1 MTDREKEELFRLV
14 NGWEEAAKTFERSMR
29 RHRSLADWWQKK
41 GDHTQGQLLLDL
53 AAADEIRAG
62 MLRNN
67 ARMLALRI
75 GELVAAPTKA
85 PTVPKKKRRM
95 KYA

>member
-1 MTDREKEELFRLV
+1 MTDQEREALFRLV

-29 RHRSLADWWQKK
+29 RHRSLADYWQKK
-41 GDHTQGQLLLDL
+41 SDHQQGQLLLDL

-67 ARMLALRI
+67 ARMLALKI
-75 GELVAAPTKA
+75 GELAAPLTATPSKS
-85 PTVPKKKRRM
+85 KRKRM

>member
-1 MTDREKEELFRLV
+1 MTDNEREVLFKLV

-29 RHRSLADWWQKK
+29 RHRSLADWWQKR

-67 ARMLALRI
+67 ARMLALKI
-75 GELVAAPTKA
+75 GELATVKAVPEAP
-85 PTVPKKKRRM
+85 KKRRY
-95 KYA
+95 KSVV